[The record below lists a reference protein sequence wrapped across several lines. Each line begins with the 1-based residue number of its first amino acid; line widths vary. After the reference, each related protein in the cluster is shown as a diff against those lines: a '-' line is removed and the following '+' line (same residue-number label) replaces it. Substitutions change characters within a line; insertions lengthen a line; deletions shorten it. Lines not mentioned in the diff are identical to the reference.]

1 MNNINPQTDEFF
13 IGYVNNIP
21 PKIRK
26 FLWVL
31 IPTLVAV
38 SIILGL
44 VLPKVHNQF
53 TDGRYTKFQ
62 EFEGLLIDKPI
73 PHLVVPRSG
82 KINEENG
89 YSRYILAGTR
99 KTAVNDQVLKLAGNW
114 VKLRAIPVFRD
125 NMTLLAVSSKTPPEA
140 IEPPKLETPPSLE
153 GKSLGQYTLQGEI
166 VDTKCYLGV
175 MNPGHTKTHKECA
188 IRCLSGGVPATF
200 RVVNQDGQ
208 VYYFLLVDSQGN
220 ALDKS
225 NFNLVSEPVQIIGEV
240 IKYGDLFVLKGEPT
254 RV

>member
-1 MNNINPQTDEFF
+1 MNNINPQTDYFYV
-13 IGYVNNIP
+13 GYQKIP
-21 PKIRK
+21 APIRK
-26 FLWVL
+26 FLWIL
-31 IPTLVAV
+31 IPALVV
-38 SIILGL
+38 FIVILGL
-44 VLPKVHNQF
+44 VLPKIHNQF

-73 PHLVVPRSG
+73 PHLIVPRSG
-82 KINEENG
+82 KINDQNG

-99 KTAVNDQVLKLAGNW
+99 KTAVSDKALELAGNW

-125 NMTLLAVSSKTPPEA
+125 NMTLLAVSTKTPPET
-140 IEPPKLETPPSLE
+140 IEPPSLQVPPSLE
-153 GKSLGQYTLQGEI
+153 GESLGNYTLQGQI

-175 MNPGHTKTHKECA
+175 MNPGQTKTHKACA

-220 ALDKS
+220 ALNKS
-225 NFNLVSEPVQIIGEV
+225 NFNLVGEPVQITGEV
-240 IKYGDLFVLKGEPT
+240 VKYGDLFVLKGDPK